1 MYMANKIN
9 PLAALAVLHA
19 QLSTIVE
26 CYFARFTK
34 FWQPSRSCQSFP
46 AESLKFCH
54 SPEF

>member
-46 AESLKFCH
+46 AESLKFRH